1 MKKII
6 LTLVKIKTYNMQTK
20 FLSQQNIL
28 ILLCFSI
35 MLVLNN
41 CKNREEEPKTPD
53 CGCNSKVLN
62 TIPESAN
69 LIGLIKYKMQLDP
82 NDNYYNNKFWITYT
96 EQNCGNCVHH
106 MIVCN
111 ESILPQQV
119 LNLKNSG
126 GNISV
131 KFSGQ
136 LKEICEKK
144 FDLADI
150 TYENI
155 TLTKIQVQ

>member
-1 MKKII
+1 
-6 LTLVKIKTYNMQTK
+6 MQTK

-69 LIGLIKYKMQLDP
+69 LIGLIKYNMQLDP

>member
-1 MKKII
+1 
-6 LTLVKIKTYNMQTK
+6 MQTK

-41 CKNREEEPKTPD
+41 CKNREEEPKTLD

-96 EQNCGNCVHH
+96 EQSCGNCVHH

-126 GNISV
+126 GNLSV

>member
-1 MKKII
+1 
-6 LTLVKIKTYNMQTK
+6 MQTK

-41 CKNREEEPKTPD
+41 CKNREEEPKTLD